1 MKGASNIFMFSSD
14 TINVDIA
21 NQINVEYS
29 YILGNKIKLNDYS
42 SDTLDKV
49 IFELTNQI
57 LLLKI
62 ELSDLKLKLD
72 ETYYRRGV
80 SY

>member
-29 YILGNKIKLNDYS
+29 YILGNRIKLNDYS
-42 SDTLDKV
+42 TDTLDKV

-57 LLLKI
+57 LLLKT